1 MTPSTREAAARV
13 FRDHSGRVLATLIRQ
28 LGDFDRA
35 EDALQ
40 DALTRALETWPERGI
55 PDEPAAWL
63 ITTARNKAIDRL
75 RRESNFAAKQNE
87 IRMTVER
94 STPAPDDENDSDI
107 ADDQLKLIF
116 TACHP
121 ALSMEARV
129 ALTLRTLGGLTTRE
143 IARAFLVPEA
153 TMAQRLVRAK
163 KKIRLAGIPYQV
175 PDAPRLPERLD
186 GVLAVLYL
194 IFNEGYAASTGD
206 ALVRQELSS
215 EAIRLSKL
223 VSELAPGEPEALGLT
238 ALMLL
243 HDARRAARVSDS
255 GELVTLEE
263 QDRALWDKEQ
273 IFLGLTYLDRAM
285 RLRRPR
291 PYQLQAAISAC
302 HASAA
307 SAEATNW
314 TRIVELYD
322 HLWKLTASPIVALN
336 RAAAIGMARGPED
349 GLKELE
355 QVAASGSLRDYYLLH
370 AARADLLRRS
380 GRLEEAASAYDE
392 ALARVTNDTE
402 RSYLRRRRHAV
413 GRAG

>member
-40 DALTRALETWPERGI
+40 DALTRALETWPEAGI
-55 PDEPAAWL
+55 PDEPTAWL

-107 ADDQLKLIF
+107 ADDQLKLMF

-129 ALTLRTLGGLTTRE
+129 ALTLRTLGGLTARE

-175 PDAPRLPERLD
+175 PDAPRLAERLD

-194 IFNEGYAASTGD
+194 IFNEGYAASAGD
-206 ALVRQELSS
+206 ALVRHELSS

-223 VSELAPGEPEALGLT
+223 VCELAPGEPEALGLT

-243 HDARRAARVSDS
+243 HDARRDARVSDS

-263 QDRALWDKEQ
+263 QNRDLWDKDQ
-273 IFLGLTYLDRAM
+273 IFLGLTYLHRAM

-291 PYQLQAAISAC
+291 PYQLQAAIGAC
-302 HASAA
+302 HASAP

-355 QVAASGSLRDYYLLH
+355 QVAANGSLSDYYLLH

-402 RSYLRRRRHAV
+402 RSYLKRRRRAV
-413 GRAG
+413 SRG

>member
-1 MTPSTREAAARV
+1 MTSSTKEAAARV

-28 LGDFDRA
+28 LEDFDRA

-40 DALTRALETWPERGI
+40 DAFTRALETWPERGI

-75 RRESNFAAKQNE
+75 RRESNFAAKQDE
-87 IRMTVER
+87 IRRTVER
-94 STPAPDDENDSDI
+94 WAPALDDEDDSII
-107 ADDQLKLIF
+107 ADDPLKLIF

-121 ALSMEARV
+121 SLSMEARV

-163 KKIRLAGIPYQV
+163 KKIRIAGIPYQV
-175 PDAPRLPERLD
+175 PDAPRLSERLD

-194 IFNEGYAASTGD
+194 IFNEGYAASAGD
-206 ALVRQELSS
+206 VLVRQELSS
-215 EAIRLSKL
+215 EAIRLGKL
-223 VSELAPGEPEALGLT
+223 VCELAPGEPEALGLT
-238 ALMLL
+238 SLMLL

-263 QDRALWDKEQ
+263 QNRALWDKEQ

-291 PYQLQAAISAC
+291 PYQLQAAIGAC

-314 TRIVELYD
+314 ARIVELYD

-355 QVAASGSLRDYYLLH
+355 QVSASGSLSDYYLLH

-380 GRLEEAASAYDE
+380 GRFEEAASAYDE

-402 RSYLRRRRHAV
+402 RSYLMRRRRTV
-413 GRAG
+413 TRMR

>member
-1 MTPSTREAAARV
+1 MTLSTREAAARV

-40 DALTRALETWPERGI
+40 DALTRALETWPEAGI

-75 RRESNFAAKQNE
+75 RRESNFAAKQDE

-94 STPAPDDENDSDI
+94 STPAPDDEDDSDI

-194 IFNEGYAASTGD
+194 IFNEGYAASAGD
-206 ALVRQELSS
+206 GLVRQDLSS

-223 VSELAPGEPEALGLT
+223 VCELAPGEPEALGLT

-243 HDARRAARVSDS
+243 HDARRDARVSDS

-263 QDRALWDKEQ
+263 QNRDLWDKEQ
-273 IFLGLTYLDRAM
+273 IFLGLTYLHRAM

-291 PYQLQAAISAC
+291 PYQLQAAIGAC
-302 HASAA
+302 HASAP
-307 SAEATNW
+307 SADATNW

-322 HLWKLTASPIVALN
+322 HLWKLTASSIVALN
-336 RAAAIGMARGPED
+336 RAAAIGMARGPEK

-355 QVAASGSLRDYYLLH
+355 QVAANGGLSDYYLLH

-402 RSYLRRRRHAV
+402 RSYLKRRRRAV
-413 GRAG
+413 SRG

>member
-1 MTPSTREAAARV
+1 VTLSTREAAARV

-40 DALTRALETWPERGI
+40 DALTRALETWPEAGI

-75 RRESNFAAKQNE
+75 RRESNLAAKQDE

-94 STPAPDDENDSDI
+94 STPAPDDEDDSDI
-107 ADDQLKLIF
+107 TDDQLKLIF

-194 IFNEGYAASTGD
+194 IFNEGYAASAGD
-206 ALVRQELSS
+206 GLVRKDLSS

-223 VSELAPGEPEALGLT
+223 VCELAPGEPEALGLT

-243 HDARRAARVSDS
+243 HDARRDARVSDS

-263 QDRALWDKEQ
+263 QNRDLWDKEQ
-273 IFLGLTYLDRAM
+273 IFLGLTYLHRAM

-291 PYQLQAAISAC
+291 PYQLQAAIGAC
-302 HASAA
+302 HASAP
-307 SAEATNW
+307 SADATNW

-336 RAAAIGMARGPED
+336 RAAAIGMARGPEK

-355 QVAASGSLRDYYLLH
+355 QIAANGGLSVYYLLH

-380 GRLEEAASAYDE
+380 GRLEEAASSYDE

-402 RSYLRRRRHAV
+402 RSYLKRRRRAV
-413 GRAG
+413 SRG

>member
-1 MTPSTREAAARV
+1 MPSGTLYGSSGRAHIAHAWRTDHARDRARVSRPRSDDGAAAR
-13 FRDHSGRVLATLIRQ
+13 ARQ
-28 LGDFDRA
+28 
-35 EDALQ
+35 
-40 DALTRALETWPERGI
+40 
-55 PDEPAAWL
+55 
-63 ITTARNKAIDRL
+63 
-75 RRESNFAAKQNE
+75 
-87 IRMTVER
+87 
-94 STPAPDDENDSDI
+94 
-107 ADDQLKLIF
+107 
-116 TACHP
+116 
-121 ALSMEARV
+121 
-129 ALTLRTLGGLTTRE
+129 
-143 IARAFLVPEA
+143 
-153 TMAQRLVRAK
+153 

-175 PDAPRLPERLD
+175 PDAQRLPERLD

-194 IFNEGYAASTGD
+194 IFNEGYAASAGD

-223 VSELAPGEPEALGLT
+223 VCELAPGEPETLGLT

-263 QDRALWDKEQ
+263 QNRALWDKKQ

-291 PYQLQAAISAC
+291 PYQLQAAIGAC

-314 TRIVELYD
+314 KRIVELYD
-322 HLWKLTASPIVALN
+322 HLWQLTASPIVALN

-355 QVAASGSLRDYYLLH
+355 LVAANGSLGDYYLLH

-380 GRLEEAASAYDE
+380 GRLEEATSAYDE
-392 ALARVTNDTE
+392 ALAHVTNDTE
-402 RSYLRRRRHAV
+402 RSYLRRRRRTVA
-413 GRAG
+413 RIR

>member
-1 MTPSTREAAARV
+1 MTLSTREAAARV

-40 DALTRALETWPERGI
+40 DALTRALETWPEAGI

-75 RRESNFAAKQNE
+75 RRESNLAAKQDE

-94 STPAPDDENDSDI
+94 STPAPDDEDDSDI
-107 ADDQLKLIF
+107 TDDQLKLIF

-194 IFNEGYAASTGD
+194 IFNEGYAASAGD
-206 ALVRQELSS
+206 GLVRKDLSS

-223 VSELAPGEPEALGLT
+223 VCELAPGEPEALGLT

-243 HDARRAARVSDS
+243 HDARRDARVSDS

-263 QDRALWDKEQ
+263 QNRDLWDKEQ
-273 IFLGLTYLDRAM
+273 IFLGLTYLHRAM

-291 PYQLQAAISAC
+291 PYQLQAAIGAC
-302 HASAA
+302 HASAP
-307 SAEATNW
+307 SADATNW

-336 RAAAIGMARGPED
+336 RAAAIGMARGPEK

-355 QVAASGSLRDYYLLH
+355 QIAANGGLSVYYLLH

-380 GRLEEAASAYDE
+380 GRLEEAASSYDE

-402 RSYLRRRRHAV
+402 RSYLKRRRRAV
-413 GRAG
+413 SRG

>member
-40 DALTRALETWPERGI
+40 DALTRALETWPEAGI

-194 IFNEGYAASTGD
+194 IFNEGYAASAGD

-215 EAIRLSKL
+215 EAIRLSKGRGKNNYQ
-223 VSELAPGEPEALGLT
+223 VFVVIH
-238 ALMLL
+238 LL
-243 HDARRAARVSDS
+243 Q
-255 GELVTLEE
+255 G
-263 QDRALWDKEQ
+263 
-273 IFLGLTYLDRAM
+273 
-285 RLRRPR
+285 
-291 PYQLQAAISAC
+291 
-302 HASAA
+302 
-307 SAEATNW
+307 
-314 TRIVELYD
+314 
-322 HLWKLTASPIVALN
+322 
-336 RAAAIGMARGPED
+336 
-349 GLKELE
+349 
-355 QVAASGSLRDYYLLH
+355 
-370 AARADLLRRS
+370 
-380 GRLEEAASAYDE
+380 
-392 ALARVTNDTE
+392 
-402 RSYLRRRRHAV
+402 
-413 GRAG
+413 

>member
-1 MTPSTREAAARV
+1 
-13 FRDHSGRVLATLIRQ
+13 
-28 LGDFDRA
+28 
-35 EDALQ
+35 
-40 DALTRALETWPERGI
+40 
-55 PDEPAAWL
+55 
-63 ITTARNKAIDRL
+63 
-75 RRESNFAAKQNE
+75 
-87 IRMTVER
+87 
-94 STPAPDDENDSDI
+94 
-107 ADDQLKLIF
+107 
-116 TACHP
+116 
-121 ALSMEARV
+121 MEARV

-163 KKIRLAGIPYQV
+163 KKSVLPESRTKV
-175 PDAPRLPERLD
+175 PDAPRLAERLD

-194 IFNEGYAASTGD
+194 IFNEGYAASAGD
-206 ALVRQELSS
+206 ALVRHELSS

-223 VSELAPGEPEALGLT
+223 VCELAPGEPEALGLT

-243 HDARRAARVSDS
+243 HDARRDARVSDS

-263 QDRALWDKEQ
+263 QNRDLWDKEQ
-273 IFLGLTYLDRAM
+273 IFLGLTYLHRAM

-291 PYQLQAAISAC
+291 PYQLQAAIGAC
-302 HASAA
+302 HASAP

-355 QVAASGSLRDYYLLH
+355 QVAANGSLSDYYLLH

-402 RSYLRRRRHAV
+402 RSYLKRRRRAV
-413 GRAG
+413 SRG